1 MAQGRY
7 FINPAEHIAQYTYQV
22 KVPAYVLHQPEEYR
36 SGEMTPIFA
45 PAYPDTE
52 CKARMTINRLL
63 NLFSSK
69 TPFVICRD
77 IDQVE
82 ILHQID
88 RYLVSME
95 DRVRFNDPAVIDY
108 VARLGEFRKVWYRK
122 CFLRALNRNPHWKAC
137 YRGEQGELIEILKLF
152 AGPLG
157 GPKSLDPIEALAE
170 PPYPLPALSRVESP
184 EVTSGS
190 KDYAQS
196 YIDANPEPYNGN
208 SYRGGGYSVGGV
220 GG

>member
-1 MAQGRY
+1 MSQGRY

-22 KVPAYVLHQPEEYR
+22 KVPAYVLAQPEEYR

-52 CKARMTINRLL
+52 CKARMSINRLL

-69 TPFVICRD
+69 TPFVVCRD

-95 DRVRFNDPAVIDY
+95 DRVRFGEPAATDY
-108 VARLGEFRKVWYRK
+108 VAKMGEFRKTWYRK
-122 CFLRALNRNPHWKAC
+122 CFLRALNRNPHWKTC
-137 YRGEQGELIEILKLF
+137 YRGAQGELTEILKLF
-152 AGPLG
+152 GSALG
-157 GPKSLDPIEALAE
+157 NSKALDPIAALVD
-170 PPYPLPALSRVESP
+170 PPYPLPSPLKLSNPES
-184 EVTSGS
+184 TSPTP
-190 KDYAQS
+190 DYAQS
-196 YIDANPEPYNGN
+196 YINANPEPYDGN
-208 SYRGGGYSVGGV
+208 TYRGGGYSVGGV